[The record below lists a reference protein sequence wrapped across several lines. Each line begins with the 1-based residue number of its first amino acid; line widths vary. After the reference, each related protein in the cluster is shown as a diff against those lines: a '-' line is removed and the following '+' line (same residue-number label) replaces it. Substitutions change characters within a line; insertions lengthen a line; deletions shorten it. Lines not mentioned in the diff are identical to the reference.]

1 MIPKPVSFVRG
12 EGSLVFDGTVDVRP
26 HDGPAESY
34 RLTVDPVGVTIEAAD
49 AAGEFYARQTL
60 RQLSGPDAFRAAPIG
75 GPPTLP
81 VCVVE
86 DRPRFAWRGVMLDVA
101 RHFLPKPDLLRYVDL
116 LAAHKFNV
124 LHLHL
129 TDDQG
134 WRFESKRF
142 PRLHEV
148 GGWRPS
154 SRYGDRRRGGQTNR
168 PHGGYYTQDDLREVV
183 AYAGQRH
190 ITVVPEIDVP
200 GHSQAAIA
208 AYPELGVQ
216 GGGVWTDWGVN
227 PNVLKADESTVDC
240 YRQVFDE
247 LLDVFPSE
255 VVGLGGDEAEG
266 GDGRFVRRIAQHLVR
281 RGRRPHGWDE
291 VLGVGPLP
299 TKTVIASWR
308 GEEAGLTALERGH
321 DVVMCPEKHVYLDYR
336 QSDREDEPI
345 PVGTVLTWEDVYA
358 YEPAAADRV
367 LGAQANLWTEHL
379 DSPRR
384 LDYAAFPRL
393 CAFAEVVWSPVPHTT
408 PTSPDTPVPPVP
420 SKSTPALRD
429 VDEFRSRLAEH
440 HLPRLDALG
449 VEYRPL
455 SGPRPWQMLPG
466 VPGHPR

>member
-1 MIPKPVSFVRG
+1 M
-12 EGSLVFDGTVDVRP
+12 EWDGAVDGRLTL
-26 HDGPAESY
+26 DGPPGSY
-34 RLTVDPVGVTIEAAD
+34 RLTVGPGVTVEAAD
-49 AAGEFYARQTL
+49 EAGLFYARQTV
-60 RQLSGPDAFRAAPIG
+60 RQLAGPDAFRAAPIHD
-75 GPPTLP
+75 GPVRLP

-86 DRPRFAWRGVMLDVA
+86 DAPRFAWRGLMLDVA
-101 RHFLPKPDLLRYVDL
+101 RHFLPKHEVLRYVDL
-116 LAAHKFNV
+116 LAAHKLNV

-134 WRFESKRF
+134 WRFESRRF

-154 SRYGDRRRGGQTNR
+154 SRYGDRRSGGQTGR

-183 AYAGQRH
+183 AYAAARH
-190 ITVVPEIDVP
+190 VTVVPEIDIP

-208 AYPELGVQ
+208 AYPELGVS

-227 PNVLKADESTVDC
+227 PNVLKADEVTVDF

-255 VVGLGGDEAEG
+255 VIGLGGDEAEN
-266 GDGRFVRRIAQHLVR
+266 GDGRFVRRIAQHLVD

-291 VLGVGPLP
+291 VLAAGPLP
-299 TKTVIASWR
+299 SSTVIASWR
-308 GEEAGLTALERGH
+308 GEEGGLAALDRGH
-321 DVVMCPEKHVYLDYR
+321 DVVMCPDRHVYLDYR
-336 QSDREDEPI
+336 QADGPDEPI
-345 PVGTVLTWEDVYA
+345 PVGTVLRWEDVYA

-367 LGAQANLWTEHL
+367 LGAQANLWSEHL

-384 LDYAAFPRL
+384 VDYAVFPRL
-393 CAFAEVVWSPVPHTT
+393 CALAEVAWSTGP
-408 PTSPDTPVPPVP
+408 
-420 SKSTPALRD
+420 RD
-429 VDEFRSRLAEH
+429 VEEFRTRLTEH

-455 SGPRPWQMLPG
+455 SGPHPWQKLPG
-466 VPGHPR
+466 VPGFPR

>member
-1 MIPKPVSFVRG
+1 MVWD
-12 EGSLVFDGTVDVRP
+12 GSVDVRLGL
-26 HDGPAESY
+26 DGPSGAY
-34 RLTVDPVGVTIEAAD
+34 RLVIGPGVTVEAAD
-49 AAGEFYARQTL
+49 EAGAFYARQTL
-60 RQLSGPDAFRAAPIG
+60 RQLAGPDAFRAAPISG
-75 GPPTLP
+75 EPVRLP

-86 DRPRFAWRGVMLDVA
+86 DAPRFAWRGVMLDVA
-101 RHFLPKPDLLRYVDL
+101 RHFLPKHDLLRYVDL
-116 LAAHKFNV
+116 LAAHKLNV

-134 WRFESKRF
+134 WRFESRKF
-142 PRLHEV
+142 PLLHEV

-154 SRYGDRRRGGQTNR
+154 SRYGDRRRGGQTGR

-183 AYAGQRH
+183 AYAAERH

-208 AYPELGVQ
+208 AYPELGVAP
-216 GGGVWTDWGVN
+216 GGVWTDWGVN
-227 PNVLKADESTVDC
+227 PNVLKSDEPTVDF

-255 VVGLGGDEAEG
+255 VIGLGGDEAEG
-266 GDGRFVRRIAQHLVR
+266 GDGRFVRRIAQHLVQ

-291 VLGVGPLP
+291 VLDVGPLP
-299 TKTVIASWR
+299 ATTVVASWR
-308 GEEAGLTALERGH
+308 GEEAGLKALERGH
-321 DVVMCPEKHVYLDYR
+321 DVVMCPEAHVYLDYR
-336 QSDREDEPI
+336 QGPGGDEPI

-367 LGAQANLWTEHL
+367 LGAQVNVWTEHL

-384 LDYAAFPRL
+384 IDYAVFPRL
-393 CAFAEVVWSPVPHTT
+393 CAFAEVVWSPAT
-408 PTSPDTPVPPVP
+408 
-420 SKSTPALRD
+420 RD
-429 VDEFRSRLAEH
+429 VEEFRARLVEH

-455 SGPRPWQMLPG
+455 SGPKPWQALPG
-466 VPGHPR
+466 VPGFPR

>member
-1 MIPKPVSFVRG
+1 MIPKPVSFTRG
-12 EGSLVFDGTVDVRP
+12 EGSIVFDGTVDVRP
-26 HDGPAESY
+26 YDGPPGSY
-34 RLTVDPVGVTIEAAD
+34 RLTVDSRVTIEAAD
-49 AAGEFYARQTL
+49 AAGEFHARQTL

-116 LAAHKFNV
+116 LAVHKLNV

-134 WRFESKRF
+134 WRFESRKF

-154 SRYGDRRRGGQTNR
+154 SRYGDRRYGGQTGR
-168 PHGGYYTQDDLREVV
+168 PHGGYYTQDDLRELV
-183 AYAGQRH
+183 AYAAQRL

-208 AYPELGVQ
+208 AYPELGVGGGDSG

-227 PNVLKADESTVDC
+227 PNVLKADESTVDF

-247 LLDVFPSE
+247 LLDVFPNE

-266 GDGRFVRRIAQHLVR
+266 GDGRFVRRIAQHLAQ
-281 RGRRPHGWDE
+281 RGRRPYGWDE

-308 GEEAGLTALERGH
+308 GEDPGRTALARGH
-321 DVVMCPEKHVYLDYR
+321 DVVMCPEEHVYLDYR

-358 YEPAAADRV
+358 YEPAAADEV

-393 CAFAEVVWSPVPHTT
+393 CAFAEVVWSPGG
-408 PTSPDTPVPPVP
+408 S
-420 SKSTPALRD
+420 RD
-429 VDEFRSRLAEH
+429 PDEFRDRLAEH

-455 SGPRPWQMLPG
+455 SGPRPWQVLPG